1 MTEKPRCKVLSPSE
15 QARIRARLRRLVKT
29 GRIEVAAP
37 PKDAYLLPDFVK
49 RFFREALHQ
58 DYEKCLVTEESSVM
72 DFDFTMSKAQWLD
85 RICSLYDVDC
95 SDITGLNLWEVM
107 RRCEE
112 HR

>member
-1 MTEKPRCKVLSPSE
+1 MTEKPRWKSLSPAE
-15 QARIRARLRRLVKT
+15 QERIRAGLRRSVKA
-29 GRIEVAAP
+29 GRIEVAPP

-58 DYEKCLVTEESSVM
+58 DYEKCLVTEKSSVM

-85 RICSLYDVDC
+85 RIRSLYGVDC
-95 SDITGLNLWEVM
+95 SDIAGLNLWDVM

-112 HR
+112 HC